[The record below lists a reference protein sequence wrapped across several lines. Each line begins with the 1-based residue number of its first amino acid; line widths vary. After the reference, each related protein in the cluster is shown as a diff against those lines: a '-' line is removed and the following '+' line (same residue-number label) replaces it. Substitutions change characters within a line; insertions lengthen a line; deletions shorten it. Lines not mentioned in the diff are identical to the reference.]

1 MIESD
6 TWKGIKNLEN
16 IKGVVE
22 EFKKKYQQNIEDV
35 RRQKKKER
43 TFRREELPGQFTTK
57 KLFRQLDKQYN
68 EEYWGRLERNW
79 RQWKEEQTRKRRT
92 LEIIWEKEEEIEQKE
107 SEIRE
112 CTKEDKEKMGNIVNL
127 NYEL

>member
-35 RRQKKKER
+35 RWQKREEGM
-43 TFRREELPGQFTTK
+43 FRRRELPGQFTAK
-57 KLFRQLDKQYN
+57 KLFGWSNKQYN
-68 EEYWGRLERNW
+68 KEYWGRLE
-79 RQWKEEQTRKRRT
+79 
-92 LEIIWEKEEEIEQKE
+92 
-107 SEIRE
+107 
-112 CTKEDKEKMGNIVNL
+112 GN
-127 NYEL
+127 